1 MGERA
6 PLGFGVGL
14 RPKHYREF
22 LESSPCVDWVEV
34 ISENFLGVGGR
45 PLAVL
50 EKVRAER
57 PVVLHGVSLGIGS
70 AAPLDERYLREW
82 KNLVTRFQPAI
93 VSDHLCW
100 GRAHGR
106 YSHDLLPVPFTAAA
120 ARHVVDR
127 VSQVQDFLGQRIAL
141 ENVSSY
147 LTFEQSELTEWEFLS
162 QVATRSGCDILLDVN
177 NIFVSSRNHGFDP
190 DAYLAGVP
198 VERVVQ
204 IHLAGHQQRPDLII
218 DTHDGP
224 VSDEVWALYARAL
237 RRFGAVSTL
246 IEWDDAVP
254 PLETLL
260 AEAQKARKWVAA
272 SGSLPSGG
280 RPEAAFTSSKPAPGA
295 RPGAAVEQLQ
305 HVLFSAICEPE
316 PVSAEAEALIAPH
329 PPLSAKARIEVY
341 AEMYWLRMRD
351 VLRDAFPTVRSALG
365 DETFD
370 AHVADFLRAHPSTH
384 PSLDRLG
391 APFAACLAAPA
402 WKDVAAL
409 EWARAESFI
418 SVDGPVVSFDELKAI
433 APASWGELALKAH
446 PALRLLELGSDPIAS
461 VRAQR
466 DGQPIPEPSKTPTAL
481 AIWRKGFVVF
491 HAPVSSPEFQALRSL
506 VAGASL
512 PELLA
517 PFEDLDDGGVAAF
530 EALQSWFSE
539 GMVVSISRLECATPR
554 DERAD

>member
-1 MGERA
+1 MSA

-22 LESSPCVDWVEV
+22 LESSPAVDWVEA
-34 ISENFLGVGGR
+34 ISENFMGVGGR

-50 EKVRAER
+50 EKVRRER
-57 PVVLHGVSLGIGS
+57 PVVLHGVSLGIAS
-70 AAPLDERYLREW
+70 AEALDERYLREW
-82 KNLVTRFQPAI
+82 KALIARLEPAI

-106 YSHDLLPVPFTAAA
+106 YSHDLLPVPFTEEAV
-120 ARHVVDR
+120 RHVVER
-127 VSQVQDFLGQRIAL
+127 VSQVQDFLGRRIAL
-141 ENVSSY
+141 ETVSSY
-147 LTFEQSELTEWEFLS
+147 LTFAQSELTEWEFLA
-162 QVATRSGCDILLDVN
+162 QVATRAGCDILLDVN

-198 VERVVQ
+198 VDRVAQ
-204 IHLAGHQQRPDLII
+204 LHLAGHQRRDDLII

-237 RRFGAVSTL
+237 GRFGAVPTL

-260 AEAQKARKWVAA
+260 AEAEKARKVIGVPTPVSLSPAGERVGVRVGALA
-272 SGSLPSGG
+272 S
-280 RPEAAFTSSKPAPGA
+280 T
-295 RPGAAVEQLQ
+295 QQ
-305 HVLFSAICEPE
+305 VLFAAICDSE
-316 PVSAEAEALIAPH
+316 PVSAEAQALIAPH
-329 PPLSAKARIEVY
+329 PPLSARARVEVY

-370 AHVADFLRAHPSTH
+370 AHVADFLRAHPSTQ

-391 APFAACLAAPA
+391 GAFAAVLEAP
-402 WKDVAAL
+402 WSDVAAL

-418 SVDGPVVSFDELKAI
+418 SLDGPVVSFDELKAI
-433 APASWGELALKAH
+433 APESWGELFLKAH
-446 PALRLLELGSDPIAS
+446 PALRLLELRSDPVPA

-466 DGQPIPEPSKTPTAL
+466 DGQPIPEPPSTPTAL
-481 AIWRKGFVVF
+481 VTWRKGFVAF
-491 HAPVSSPEFQALRSL
+491 HAPVSSRELTALRSL
-506 VAGASL
+506 VDGAAL
-512 PELLA
+512 PALLA

-530 EALQSWFSE
+530 EALQSWFCE
-539 GMVVSISRLECATPR
+539 GMVASLSRLGSVTPR

>member
-1 MGERA
+1 MTARA

-22 LESSPCVDWVEV
+22 LETAPAVDWVEA
-34 ISENFLGVGGR
+34 ISENFMGVGGR

-50 EKVRAER
+50 EKVRRDR

-70 AAPLDERYLREW
+70 LEPLDARYLKDW
-82 KNLVTRFQPAI
+82 KTLVDRIEPSI

-106 YSHDLLPVPFTAAA
+106 YSHDLLPEAFTQEA
-120 ARHVVDR
+120 VQR
-127 VSQVQDFLGQRIAL
+127 VAERVKQAQDFLGRRIAL

-147 LTFEQSELTEWEFLS
+147 LTFKHSEMTEWVFLS
-162 QVATRSGCDILLDVN
+162 QIANAADCDILLDVN

-198 VERVVQ
+198 VDRVAQ
-204 IHLAGHQQRPDLII
+204 IHLAGHQRRPEIII

-237 RRFGAVSTL
+237 ARFGQVPTL

-254 PLETLL
+254 PLEELL
-260 AEAQKARKWVAA
+260 AEAQKARAIANHHTSPKHERSVVLPLPAGERVGERA
-272 SGSLPSGG
+272 S
-280 RPEAAFTSSKPAPGA
+280 
-295 RPGAAVEQLQ
+295 LQ
-305 HVLFSAICEPE
+305 PILFAAICDPE
-316 PVSAEAEALIAPH
+316 PVSEAAQALITDH
-329 PPLSAKARIEVY
+329 PPLSPKARIEIY

-351 VLRDAFPTVRSALG
+351 TLRVSFPAVHSALG
-365 DETFD
+365 DHDFD
-370 AHVADFLRAHPSTH
+370 ALVADFLRQHPSTH
-384 PSLDRLG
+384 HSLDRLG
-391 APFAACLAAPA
+391 VPFAAFLRTGHPEQA
-402 WKDVAAL
+402 DVAAL

-418 SVDGPVVSFDELKAI
+418 ALDGPVVPFSELQSI
-433 APASWGELALKAH
+433 PAESWGELSLKAH
-446 PALRLLELGSDPIAS
+446 PSVRVLELERDPQP
-461 VRAQR
+461 VLRAQR
-466 DGQPIPEPSKTPTAL
+466 DAAPIPLAL
-481 AIWRKGFVVF
+481 EALTSMVVWRTGSVVF
-491 HAPVSSPEFQALRSL
+491 HAPISTREATAVQALIE
-506 VAGASL
+506 GASL

-517 PFEDLDDGGVAAF
+517 PFEDLDDGGVSAF

-539 GMVVSISRLECATPR
+539 GMVSALSRVGSGPSR